1 MLTIDE
7 TDMKKERKHIVCFH
21 LYNDFSGSPKVLKM
35 VLDILLKGGHRV
47 DLITSRGGILDTIE
61 ESDLLRRHSYN
72 YHFSS
77 RQIVTMAR
85 YALIQ
90 IYTFFMSLKWMPGR
104 DVVFYINTILPVGA
118 ALAGKMMGKRVV
130 YHYHENARSK
140 GRVYRILAWMM
151 ERLADE
157 IICVSAYQASHL
169 RRQNKVTV
177 IPNTLPA
184 EYVEDLTQIGG
195 STFDH
200 QRVMMLTSLREY
212 KGIGEFVEL
221 SKRMPEYDF
230 ALVINDTEEEISR
243 YFKSHKIDGDRQS
256 NLTIYPRQ
264 RDVVR
269 FYREASIVINLT
281 DKNRAIE
288 TFGLTM
294 LEAMYAGL
302 PVIVPTEGGIAE
314 LVEDGVS
321 GYKIDVQDP
330 AQIEAKI
337 RLMLSDREKYE
348 DMSRKSRQ
356 RAYRY
361 DAGNMAKDIER
372 IFRE

>member
-1 MLTIDE
+1 
-7 TDMKKERKHIVCFH
+7 MKRERKHIACFH
-21 LYNDFSGSPKVLKM
+21 LYNDFSGSPKVLKI

-61 ESDLLRRHSYN
+61 SSDRLRRHSYN

-77 RQIVTMAR
+77 RAIVTMAR
-85 YALIQ
+85 YAIIQ
-90 IYTFFMSLKWMPGR
+90 IYTFFMSLRWMFER
-104 DVVFYINTILPVGA
+104 DVEFYINTILPVGP

-130 YHYHENARSK
+130 YHYHENACSK
-140 GRVYRILAWMM
+140 GRIYRILAWMM
-151 ERLADE
+151 QQLADE
-157 IICVSAYQASHL
+157 IICVSAYQAGRL
-169 RRQNKVTV
+169 RRQSKVTV

-184 EYVEDLTQIGG
+184 EYVKDLTQIGG
-195 STFDH
+195 GTFDH
-200 QRVMMLTSLREY
+200 RRVMMLTSLREY

-230 ALVINDTEEEISR
+230 ALVINDTEEEIAR
-243 YFKSHKIDGDRQS
+243 YFKSHKIDGSTQS

-264 RDVVR
+264 RDVVK

-314 LVEDGVS
+314 LVEDGET

-330 AQIEAKI
+330 TEIEAKI
-337 RLMLSDREKYE
+337 RRILSDRAKYE

-361 DAGNMAKDIER
+361 DVRNMVSEIER
-372 IFRE
+372 IFGE

>member
-47 DLITSRGGILDTIE
+47 DLITSKGGILDTIE
-61 ESDLLRRHSYN
+61 ESDRLRRHSYN

-90 IYTFFMSLKWMPGR
+90 IYTFFMSLRWMFER
-104 DVVFYINTILPVGA
+104 NVVFYINTILPVGA

-177 IPNTLPA
+177 IPNTLPE
-184 EYVEDLTQIGG
+184 EYITELTRIDR

-212 KGIGEFVEL
+212 KGIGEFVDL

-230 ALVINDTEEEISR
+230 ALVINDTEEEICR
-243 YFKSHKIDGDRQS
+243 YFKSHKIDGDRRS

-264 RDVVR
+264 RDVAR

-314 LVEDGVS
+314 LVEDGES

-330 AQIEAKI
+330 ARIEAKI

-361 DAGNMAKDIER
+361 DVGNMTKEIER

>member
-1 MLTIDE
+1 MFE
-7 TDMKKERKHIVCFH
+7 
-21 LYNDFSGSPKVLKM
+21 
-35 VLDILLKGGHRV
+35 
-47 DLITSRGGILDTIE
+47 
-61 ESDLLRRHSYN
+61 
-72 YHFSS
+72 
-77 RQIVTMAR
+77 
-85 YALIQ
+85 
-90 IYTFFMSLKWMPGR
+90 R
-104 DVVFYINTILPVGA
+104 DVEFYINTILPVGP

-130 YHYHENARSK
+130 YHYHENACSK
-140 GRVYRILAWMM
+140 GRIYRILAWMM
-151 ERLADE
+151 QQLADE
-157 IICVSAYQASHL
+157 IICVSTYQAGRL
-169 RRQNKVTV
+169 RRQSKVTV

-184 EYVEDLTQIGG
+184 EYVKDLTQIGG
-195 STFDH
+195 GTFDH
-200 QRVMMLTSLREY
+200 RRVMMLTSLREY

-221 SKRMPEYDF
+221 SKRMPEYYF
-230 ALVINDTEEEISR
+230 ALVINDTEEEIAR
-243 YFKSHKIDGDRQS
+243 YFKSHKIDGSTQS

-314 LVEDGVS
+314 LVEDGET

-330 AQIEAKI
+330 TEIEAKI
-337 RLMLSDREKYE
+337 RRILSDRAKYE

-361 DAGNMAKDIER
+361 DVRNMVTEIER
-372 IFRE
+372 IFGE